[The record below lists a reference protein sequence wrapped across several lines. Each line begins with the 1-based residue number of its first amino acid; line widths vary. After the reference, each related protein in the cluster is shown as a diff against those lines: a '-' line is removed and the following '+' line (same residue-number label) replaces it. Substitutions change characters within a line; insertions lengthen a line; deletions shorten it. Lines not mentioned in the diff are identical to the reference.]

1 MDTTLTI
8 AVLGATVSALGW
20 VANYIVSTTADKRR
34 QRLISRLEF
43 TKQQLEELYGPLAF
57 LVLEG
62 RRTWQDLLAVLGR
75 DYVFPADNRALPEK
89 ELEVWLFW
97 VENDFFPRNYKIQ
110 ELLSTKTHL
119 IEGEKVPDSYLAFLD
134 HHNSW
139 KILHER
145 WEKQKNEYSWH
156 SKLNWPLEFEKDVI
170 STFEEL
176 KKRHSRLL
184 GRVS

>member
-1 MDTTLTI
+1 MNITLTLAI
-8 AVLGATVSALGW
+8 LGAAVSAIGW
-20 VANYIVSTTADKRR
+20 VTNYILSTAADKRR

-62 RRTWQDLLAVLGR
+62 RRTYQDLLAVLGR
-75 DYVFPADNRALPEK
+75 KYVFSADHHALPEK

-97 VENDFFPRNYKIQ
+97 VENDFFPRNQKIK

-119 IEGEKVPDSYLAFLD
+119 IEGERIPDSYLLFLD
-134 HHNSW
+134 HYNSW
-139 KILHER
+139 RIHHER
-145 WEKQKNEYSWH
+145 WERQKVEYSWH
-156 SKLNWPLEFEKDVI
+156 SKLNWPDEFEKDVI
-170 STFEEL
+170 STLEQL

>member
-1 MDTTLTI
+1 MDIALTI

-20 VANYIVSTTADKRR
+20 VANYILTTAADKKR

-62 RRTWQDLLAVLGR
+62 RRTWQDLLEVLGR
-75 DYVFPADNRALPEK
+75 EDVFPTKNFTLLDK
-89 ELEVWLFW
+89 DLEIWQFW
-97 VENDFFPRNYKIQ
+97 VENDFFPRNAKIQ
-110 ELLSTKTHL
+110 ELLSTKTYL
-119 IEGEKVPDSYLAFLD
+119 IEGERVPNSYLAFLD

-139 KILHER
+139 KIHHER
-145 WEKQKNEYSWH
+145 WEKQKVEYSWH
-156 SKLNWPLEFEKDVI
+156 SKLNWPNEFEKDVI
-170 STFEEL
+170 STFERL